1 MTSSKGKTTIGAHI
15 NPMHMQ
21 KILDNIAPLIG
32 TRITSDNNKVLEA
45 MIWDIIQKEV
55 EIISDFD
62 RDSGET
68 VNTLECFDKK
78 YLTELI
84 VSTVLENA

>member
-1 MTSSKGKTTIGAHI
+1 
-15 NPMHMQ
+15 MHMQ